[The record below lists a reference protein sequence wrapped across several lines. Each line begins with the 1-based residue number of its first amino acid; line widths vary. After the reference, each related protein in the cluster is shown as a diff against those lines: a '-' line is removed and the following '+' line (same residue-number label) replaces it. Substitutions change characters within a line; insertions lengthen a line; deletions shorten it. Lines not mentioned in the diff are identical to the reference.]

1 MSIES
6 AKPQKSLV
14 KALRWQLRP
23 LIKLLLKSGITF
35 PFLADLLKEIFV
47 EVAEND
53 FKLQNKEQTDSRI
66 NFLTGIH
73 RKDVKRLRNS
83 ESDNEAP
90 ESVSLGAQLAAKWIG
105 SNKFLDENQKPLPL
119 PRLIKQGGEQS
130 FEALVI
136 SVNKDIRSRAVLDE
150 WLSLGIVSI
159 DDQDRIFLNASA
171 FIPEQGYDEKA
182 WFFGENIHDHI
193 AAGAHNMLGEQP
205 PFLDRAVFYDQL
217 SQHSINELQAMAEK
231 SGMTLLRKINR
242 HALELQAV
250 DKLER
255 QVNSKKAEDEA
266 PSRMRFGI
274 YFYNEAEQSSEANK
288 ND

>member
-1 MSIES
+1 MSTES
-6 AKPQKSLV
+6 AQPKKSLV

-23 LIKLLLKSGITF
+23 LVKLLLKSGITF
-35 PFLADLLKEIFV
+35 PFLAELLKEVFV

-73 RKDVKRLRNS
+73 RKDVKRLRNT
-83 ESDNEAP
+83 ESDNQAP
-90 ESVSLGAQLAAKWIG
+90 ESVSLGAQLAARWIG
-105 SNKFLDENQKPLPL
+105 SKIYLDDKKKPLPL
-119 PRLIKQGGEQS
+119 PRLIKHGGEQS

-159 DDQDRIFLNASA
+159 DEQDRICLNTSA
-171 FIPEQGYDEKA
+171 FVPEQGYDEKA

-205 PFLDRAVFYDQL
+205 PFLERAVFYDQL
-217 SQHSINELQAMAEK
+217 SQESINDLRAIAEK
-231 SGMTLLRKINR
+231 SGMRLLRKLNR
-242 HALELQAV
+242 HAIELQSA
-250 DKLER
+250 DKDSSEE
-255 QVNSKKAEDEA
+255 NN
-266 PSRMRFGI
+266 SRMRFGI
-274 YFYNEAEQSSEANK
+274 YFFDETEQSSGNDAN
-288 ND
+288 D